1 VRDGKAHP
9 VRVRSVRRVAEEVL
23 LEGLLQVGDP
33 VVVEGVQRLREGRAV
48 TALTA
53 AADADS
59 AAR

>member
-1 VRDGKAHP
+1 
-9 VRVRSVRRVAEEVL
+9 
-23 LEGLLQVGDP
+23 LQVGDP